1 MRAYYRISD
10 PALRRRL
17 FKLTEAI
24 PAKKPDLRDDP
35 HVIAE
40 YLVQEHGLER
50 ALDQAI
56 GGTTAAQEQGDNY
69 GLSAWR
75 DVKRILRERR
85 HGG

>member
-1 MRAYYRISD
+1 MTD
-10 PALRRRL
+10 
-17 FKLTEAI
+17 I

-35 HVIAE
+35 SAIAE

-69 GLSAWR
+69 GLSVWR
-75 DVKRILRERR
+75 EVKRILREWGR
-85 HGG
+85 GG